1 MYANN
6 VSNLDQILSSLQCY
20 PQSSRVRGD
29 VYNLLGQI
37 PSLQP
42 NCGTFAHNDGTTS
55 TLLNLEGTIPIFYRS
70 NQYNIPVEF
79 WVVETYPLA
88 PPVCFVRPTADM
100 MVKPG
105 HPHVTSDGYVKIP
118 YTSDWRSD
126 FTLLE
131 LVAHMCSIF
140 GNMPPVFRRPANSRL
155 APYQNRLSGSSAS
168 ANGSGTGG
176 YFQQGSYAQSHPPQP
191 SPFYSAQFQA
201 HAREQDLAASGGP
214 REGESLFGGSQHS
227 VGGASSLSSSGVYP
241 VGRASGEVR
250 PEDRATTLKT
260 EVTGKIQVQ
269 LEKIFK
275 RVRDDIDLQFEH
287 EVQLT
292 QSRENVERGLQSL
305 RFLRDD
311 ITRAKGVVEAQ
322 DKEVTAWLE
331 ENEGKDTVDPDTIL
345 IEGDALSK
353 QMIKTLAEHY
363 SIEDALYYMDRAL
376 SNDEIELSVFL
387 KEVRKL
393 ARKQF
398 MCSALVQKIHA
409 KQQELAAS
417 SYHSSPRS

>member
-118 YTSDWRSD
+118 YTSDWRPD

-140 GNMPPVFRRPANSRL
+140 GNMPPVFRRPANSRP
-155 APYQNRLSGSSAS
+155 APAR
-168 ANGSGTGG
+168 ANGSSGTGN

-191 SPFYSAQFQA
+191 SPYYSSQFTRA
-201 HAREQDLAASGGP
+201 QDLSASGGP
-214 REGESLFGGSQHS
+214 REAESLFGSSQQS
-227 VGGASSLSSSGVYP
+227 VGAASSVSA
-241 VGRASGEVR
+241 ASGRVSGELR
-250 PEDRATTLKT
+250 PEERAAALKA
-260 EVTGKIQVQ
+260 
-269 LEKIFK
+269 
-275 RVRDDIDLQFEH
+275 DI
-287 EVQLT
+287 T
-292 QSRENVERGLQSL
+292 ERGLQSL

-311 ITRAKGVVEAQ
+311 VSRAQGVVETQ
-322 DKEVTAWLE
+322 DKEVSAWLE

-345 IEGDALSK
+345 VEVDALSK

-376 SNDEIELSVFL
+376 SNDEIELAVFL
-387 KEVRKL
+387 KELQLRTKFECSGWLV
-393 ARKQF
+393 ARNS
-398 MCSALVQKIHA
+398 M
-409 KQQELAAS
+409 
-417 SYHSSPRS
+417 

>member
-79 WVVETYPLA
+79 WVVETYPMA

-118 YTSDWRSD
+118 YTSDWRPD

-140 GNMPPVFRRPANSRL
+140 GNMPPVFRRPANSR
-155 APYQNRLSGSSAS
+155 PFQIRPNGSSS
-168 ANGSGTGG
+168 SGTGG

-191 SPFYSAQFQA
+191 SPYYSSQFQT
-201 HAREQDLAASGGP
+201 HSRQDLSGSGGP
-214 REGESLFGGSQHS
+214 REPDSLFGSSQQS
-227 VGGASSLSSSGVYP
+227 TESP
-241 VGRASGEVR
+241 EERA
-250 PEDRATTLKT
+250 AALKV
-260 EVTGKIQVQ
+260 EVTGKIQMQ
-269 LEKIFK
+269 LEKMFK
-275 RVRDDIDLQFEH
+275 RVRDGIDLQFEH

-311 ITRAKGVVEAQ
+311 IARAKGVVEDQ

-345 IEGDALSK
+345 VEGDALSK

-363 SIEDALYYMDRAL
+363 AIEDALYYMDRAL
-376 SNDEIELSVFL
+376 SNDEMELSVFL

-393 ARKQF
+393 SRKQF
-398 MCSALVQKIHA
+398 MCVALVQKIHA
-409 KQQELAAS
+409 KQQELTAS
-417 SYHSSPRS
+417 SYHSSAPS

>member
-20 PQSSRVRGD
+20 PQSSRVRED

-55 TLLNLEGTIPIFYRS
+55 TLLNLEGTIPIFYR
-70 NQYNIPVEF
+70 
-79 WVVETYPLA
+79 
-88 PPVCFVRPTADM
+88 VCFVRPTADM

-118 YTSDWRSD
+118 YIAEWRPD
-126 FTLLE
+126 FTMLE

-140 GNMPPVFRRPANSRL
+140 GNMPPVFRRPVNLRPTSY
-155 APYQNRLSGSSAS
+155 PNRLDGSSS
-168 ANGSGTGG
+168 AGTSGENGTDG
-176 YFQQGSYAQSHPPQP
+176 YFQQGSYAQTHPPQP
-191 SPFYSAQFQA
+191 SPYYSSQFQPQLRQDVA
-201 HAREQDLAASGGP
+201 TAGGLREADSSFRSSQQSNGG
-214 REGESLFGGSQHS
+214 R
-227 VGGASSLSSSGVYP
+227 SSLSSSSGAVS
-241 VGRASGEVR
+241 GRTLDEMK
-250 PEDRATTLKT
+250 PEDRIVALKA
-260 EVTGKIQVQ
+260 EVTGKIQIQ
-269 LEKIFK
+269 LEKIFN

-287 EVQLT
+287 AVQLT

-311 ITRAKGVVEAQ
+311 IARAQGILETQ
-322 DKEVTAWLE
+322 DKEITAWLE
-331 ENEGKDTVDPDTIL
+331 ENEDKDTVDPDTIL
-345 IEGDALSK
+345 IEGDILSK
-353 QMIKTLAEHY
+353 QMVKTLAEHH

-393 ARKQF
+393 SRKQF
-398 MCSALVQKIHA
+398 MCLALVQKIHA
-409 KQQELAAS
+409 KQQELAT
-417 SYHSSPRS
+417 

>member
-79 WVVETYPLA
+79 WVVETYPLS

-118 YTSDWRSD
+118 YTSDWRPD

-140 GNMPPVFRRPANSRL
+140 GNMPPVFRRPATSSSSSRP
-155 APYQNRLSGSSAS
+155 AAR
-168 ANGSGTGG
+168 ANGETAG

-191 SPFYSAQFQA
+191 SPYYSSQFT
-201 HAREQDLAASGGP
+201 RGQDSSGP
-214 REGESLFGGSQHS
+214 ESLFGSQQS
-227 VGGASSLSSSGVYP
+227 VAASTSGRTSELTTEE
-241 VGRASGEVR
+241 RA
-250 PEDRATTLKT
+250 AALKA
-260 EVTGKIQVQ
+260 EITGKIQMQ
-269 LEKIFK
+269 LEKSFK

-292 QSRENVERGLQSL
+292 QSRENVERGMQSL

-311 ITRAKGVVEAQ
+311 ISRAQGVVEAQ
-322 DKEVTAWLE
+322 DKEVSTWLE
-331 ENEGKDTVDPDTIL
+331 ENEGKDAVDPDTIL
-345 IEGDALSK
+345 VEGDALSK

-398 MCSALVQKIHA
+398 MCLALVQKINA
-409 KQQELAAS
+409 KQQELGAS

>member
-1 MYANN
+1 M
-6 VSNLDQILSSLQCY
+6 S
-20 PQSSRVRGD
+20 
-29 VYNLLGQI
+29 
-37 PSLQP
+37 
-42 NCGTFAHNDGTTS
+42 
-55 TLLNLEGTIPIFYRS
+55 
-70 NQYNIPVEF
+70 
-79 WVVETYPLA
+79 

-118 YTSDWRSD
+118 YTSDWRPD
-126 FTLLE
+126 FTMLE

-140 GNMPPVFRRPANSRL
+140 GNMPPVFRRPASSR
-155 APYQNRLSGSSAS
+155 PQNRANGSAS
-168 ANGSGTGG
+168 AATSGTGG

-191 SPFYSAQFQA
+191 SPYYSSQFQS
-201 HAREQDLAASGGP
+201 HSRQES
-214 REGESLFGGSQHS
+214 EEISLFGSSQQS
-227 VGGASSLSSSGVYP
+227 LGASSLSNSGVYT
-241 VGRASGEVR
+241 EVR
-250 PEDRATTLKT
+250 PEERAAALKV
-260 EVTGKIQVQ
+260 EVTGKIQMQ

-311 ITRAKGVVEAQ
+311 ITRAKSVVETQ
-322 DKEVTAWLE
+322 DQEVTAWLE

-345 IEGDALSK
+345 VEGDALSK

-363 SIEDALYYMDRAL
+363 AIEDALYYMDRAL
-376 SNDEIELSVFL
+376 SNDEMELSVFL

-393 ARKQF
+393 SRKQF
-398 MCSALVQKIHA
+398 MCLALVQKIHA

-417 SYHSSPRS
+417 SYYSSPPS

>member
-55 TLLNLEGTIPIFYRS
+55 TLLNLEGTIPIFYRG

-79 WVVETYPLA
+79 WIVETYPMA

-118 YTSDWRSD
+118 YTSDWRPD
-126 FTLLE
+126 FTMLE

-140 GNMPPVFRRPANSRL
+140 GNMPPVFRRPAASR
-155 APYQNRLSGSSAS
+155 PQSRVNGGAS
-168 ANGSGTGG
+168 AASSGTGG

-191 SPFYSAQFQA
+191 SPYYSSQFQS
-201 HAREQDLAASGGP
+201 HSRQES
-214 REGESLFGGSQHS
+214 EENSLFGASQQS
-227 VGGASSLSSSGVYP
+227 LGASSLSNSGVY
-241 VGRASGEVR
+241 ASNEAR
-250 PEDRATTLKT
+250 PEERAAALKV
-260 EVTGKIQVQ
+260 EVTGKIQMQ
-269 LEKIFK
+269 LEKTFK

-311 ITRAKGVVEAQ
+311 IARAKSVVETQ
-322 DKEVTAWLE
+322 DTEVTAWLE

-345 IEGDALSK
+345 VEGDALSK

-363 SIEDALYYMDRAL
+363 AMEDALYYMDRAL
-376 SNDEIELSVFL
+376 SNDEMELAVFL
-387 KEVRKL
+387 KEVRRL

-398 MCSALVQKIHA
+398 MCLALVQKIHVQ
-409 KQQELAAS
+409 QQELAAS
-417 SYHSSPRS
+417 SYHRNPPS

>member
-55 TLLNLEGTIPIFYRS
+55 TLLNLEGTIPIFYRGS
-70 NQYNIPVEF
+70 QYNIPVEF

-118 YTSDWRSD
+118 YTSDWRPD

-140 GNMPPVFRRPANSRL
+140 GNMPPVFRRPAN
-155 APYQNRLSGSSAS
+155 ASGRPAAR
-168 ANGSGTGG
+168 ANGSSGTGG

-191 SPFYSAQFQA
+191 SPYYSSQFTRA
-201 HAREQDLAASGGP
+201 QDLSASGGP
-214 REGESLFGGSQHS
+214 REAAESLFGSSQQS
-227 VGGASSLSSSGVYP
+227 MGAAPSSMSSS
-241 VGRASGEVR
+241 GRASGELR
-250 PEDRATTLKT
+250 PEDRAAALRA
-260 EVTGKIQVQ
+260 EITGKVQMQ
-269 LEKIFK
+269 LEKTFK

-292 QSRENVERGLQSL
+292 QSREDVERGLQSL
-305 RFLRDD
+305 RF
-311 ITRAKGVVEAQ
+311 
-322 DKEVTAWLE
+322 
-331 ENEGKDTVDPDTIL
+331 
-345 IEGDALSK
+345 
-353 QMIKTLAEHY
+353 
-363 SIEDALYYMDRAL
+363 
-376 SNDEIELSVFL
+376 
-387 KEVRKL
+387 
-393 ARKQF
+393 
-398 MCSALVQKIHA
+398 
-409 KQQELAAS
+409 
-417 SYHSSPRS
+417 

>member
-55 TLLNLEGTIPIFYRS
+55 TLLNLEGTIPIFYRG

-79 WVVETYPLA
+79 WVVETYPMS

-118 YTSDWRSD
+118 YTSDWRPD
-126 FTLLE
+126 FTMLE

-140 GNMPPVFRRPANSRL
+140 GNMPPVFRRPATSR
-155 APYQNRLSGSSAS
+155 PQNRDNGSAS
-168 ANGSGTGG
+168 AANSGTGG
-176 YFQQGSYAQSHPPQP
+176 YFRQGSYAQSHPPQP
-191 SPFYSAQFQA
+191 SPYYSSQFQS
-201 HAREQDLAASGGP
+201 HSRQES
-214 REGESLFGGSQHS
+214 EENSLFGSSQQS
-227 VGGASSLSSSGVYP
+227 LGASSLSNSGVYT
-241 VGRASGEVR
+241 SNEVR
-250 PEDRATTLKT
+250 PEERAAAIKV
-260 EVTGKIQVQ
+260 EVTGKIQMQ
-269 LEKIFK
+269 LEKTFK

-292 QSRENVERGLQSL
+292 QSRENVERGVQSL

-311 ITRAKGVVEAQ
+311 IARAKRVVETQ
-322 DKEVTAWLE
+322 DTEVTTWLE

-363 SIEDALYYMDRAL
+363 AIEDALYYMDRAL
-376 SNDEIELSVFL
+376 SNDEMELSVFL

-393 ARKQF
+393 SRKQF
-398 MCSALVQKIHA
+398 MCLALVQKIHA

-417 SYHSSPRS
+417 SYHSSPPS

>member
-55 TLLNLEGTIPIFYRS
+55 TLLNLEGTIPIFYRG

-79 WVVETYPLA
+79 WVVEAYPMS

-118 YTSDWRSD
+118 YTSDWRPD
-126 FTLLE
+126 FTMLE

-140 GNMPPVFRRPANSRL
+140 GNMPPVFRRPASSR
-155 APYQNRLSGSSAS
+155 PQNRANGSAS
-168 ANGSGTGG
+168 AATSGTGG

-191 SPFYSAQFQA
+191 SPYYSSQFQS
-201 HAREQDLAASGGP
+201 HSRQES
-214 REGESLFGGSQHS
+214 EEISLFGSSQQS
-227 VGGASSLSSSGVYP
+227 LGASSLSNSGVYT
-241 VGRASGEVR
+241 EVR
-250 PEDRATTLKT
+250 PEERAAALKV
-260 EVTGKIQVQ
+260 EVTGKIQMQ

-311 ITRAKGVVEAQ
+311 ITRAKSVVETQ
-322 DKEVTAWLE
+322 DQEVTAWLE
-331 ENEGKDTVDPDTIL
+331 EYEGKDTVDPDTIL
-345 IEGDALSK
+345 VEGDALSK

-363 SIEDALYYMDRAL
+363 AIEDALYYMDRAL
-376 SNDEIELSVFL
+376 SNDEMELSVFL

-393 ARKQF
+393 SRKQF
-398 MCSALVQKIHA
+398 MCLALVQKIHA

-417 SYHSSPRS
+417 SYYSSPPS